1 MSNEIQ
7 APKQQSKSLTIRDH
21 LQSDAMRKQLADA
34 LPKHMTPDRMARV
47 ALTALTKTPKLAQC
61 DQASFFQALLS
72 CSAMGLE
79 PDGRLAHLIP
89 FANNKTGKTDCQLI
103 IDYKGLVELAY
114 RSGMVKSIHADV
126 IREGDIFEFNLGAVV
141 RHVPWA
147 WRSDRSQHKQGDIIG
162 AYCVVTMDSACK
174 HEVMTRD
181 EIESIR
187 KRSRSGGSGPWV
199 TDFAEMAKKTVF
211 RRASKWIPL
220 SSEIRDAMD
229 KDDDRLIESQSKVIS
244 VTELRN
250 VFEGEASVVQE
261 VDEPAKDE
269 PIVGKL

>member
-1 MSNEIQ
+1 MSTEI
-7 APKQQSKSLTIRDH
+7 AKQKTSLTIRDH
-21 LQSDAMRKQLADA
+21 LQSDALKQQLADA
-34 LPKHMTPDRMARV
+34 LPKHLTADRMARV

-72 CSAMGLE
+72 CSAIGLE

-89 FANNKTGKTDCQLI
+89 FQNNKTGKVDCQLI

-114 RSGMVKSIHADV
+114 RSGVVKSIHADV
-126 IREGDIFEFNLGAVV
+126 IREGDIFEFNLGSVN

-147 WRSDRSQHKQGDIIG
+147 WRPDRAAYKQGEIIG
-162 AYCVVTMDSACK
+162 AYCVITMASACK

-187 KRSRSGGSGPWV
+187 KRSKSGSSGPWV

-220 SSEIRDAMD
+220 SSEIRDAYER
-229 KDDDRLIESQSKVIS
+229 DDDSLVEATPTRIS

-250 VFEGEASVVQE
+250 VFDATDSAE
-261 VDEPAKDE
+261 VAEPATDGV
-269 PIVGKL
+269 VGGNL

>member
-7 APKQQSKSLTIRDH
+7 VSKQSRSLTIRDH

-34 LPKHMTPDRMARV
+34 LPKHITPDRMARV

-79 PDGRLAHLIP
+79 PDGRTAHLIP
-89 FANNKTGKTDCQLI
+89 FANNKTGKVDCQLI
-103 IDYKGLVELAY
+103 VDYKGLVELAY
-114 RSGMVKSIHADV
+114 RSGMVKAIHADV
-126 IREGDIFEFNLGAVV
+126 VREGDDFEFSLGQVV

-147 WRSDRSQHKQGDIIG
+147 WRKDKTEHKQGEIIG
-162 AYCVVTMDSACK
+162 AYCVITMEAACK

-187 KRSRSGGSGPWV
+187 RRSKSGNSGPWV

-220 SSEIRDAMD
+220 SSEIRDAYD
-229 KDDDRLIESQSKVIS
+229 RDDDRLIDVKPTSISIADLQTGAIESAQVVEP
-244 VTELRN
+244 VTE
-250 VFEGEASVVQE
+250 EKIDGT
-261 VDEPAKDE
+261 P
-269 PIVGKL
+269 

>member
-47 ALTALTKTPKLAQC
+47 ALTALTKVPKLAQC
-61 DQASFFQALLS
+61 DQASFFQALLT

-89 FANNKTGKTDCQLI
+89 FQNNKTGKVDCQLI

-147 WRSDRSQHKQGDIIG
+147 WRQDKSQHKQGEIIG

-187 KRSRSGGSGPWV
+187 KRSRSGSSGPWV

-220 SSEIRDAMD
+220 SSEIRDALE

-250 VFEGEASVVQE
+250 VFEGDAVVQE
-261 VDEPAKDE
+261 AGEPVTE
-269 PIVGKL
+269 EQITGKL